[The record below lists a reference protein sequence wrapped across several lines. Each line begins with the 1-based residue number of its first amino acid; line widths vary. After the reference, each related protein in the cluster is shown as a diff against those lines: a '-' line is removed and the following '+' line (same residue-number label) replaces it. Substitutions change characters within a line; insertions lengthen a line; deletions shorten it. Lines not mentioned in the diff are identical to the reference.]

1 VSNFQR
7 SVMAAAVIGVA
18 GAGALGAVPASASTA
33 ALPVVFS
40 ATGSGS
46 SVHYNSA
53 GNIVLTTG
61 PQPATAEVA
70 VNLPALGDS
79 YAPQT
84 PPSFTAS
91 SYFNGNPKWV
101 IQLANGR
108 LIFGYP
114 AQIGGGANSSFTGDQ
129 WSTDGTVESYQQ
141 ALSDAG
147 DASGDLQV
155 TFARVEDDG
164 EPLETVSDT
173 LSKMQYDGET
183 AAAGTAAVTAAQAR
197 TASTRH
203 SIRG

>member
-1 VSNFQR
+1 MSNFKR
-7 SVMAAAVIGVA
+7 SVMAATVMGVA
-18 GAGALGAVPASASTA
+18 GAGALGAVPASAAIA

-46 SVHYNSA
+46 SVHYSSA

-61 PQPATAEVA
+61 PQPATAEVS

-79 YAPQT
+79 YAPLT

-114 AQIGGGANSSFTGDQ
+114 AQVGGTANSSFTGAQ
-129 WSTDGTVESYQQ
+129 WSTAGTLESYQQ

-147 DASGDLQV
+147 DASGDVQV

-164 EPLETVSDT
+164 EPGKAVSDT
-173 LSKMQYDGET
+173 VSKMQYDGLT
-183 AAAGTAAVTAAQAR
+183 P
-197 TASTRH
+197 
-203 SIRG
+203 

>member
-1 VSNFQR
+1 MSNLKR
-7 SVMAAAVIGVA
+7 SVMAATVIGVA
-18 GAGALGAVPASASTA
+18 SAGAVGAVPASADTA

-70 VNLPALGDS
+70 VNLSALGDS
-79 YAPQT
+79 YPPQT

-91 SYFNGNPKWV
+91 RYFNGNPKWV

-114 AQIGGGANSSFTGDQ
+114 AQIGSGANRSFTGDQ
-129 WSTDGTVESYQQ
+129 WSTDGTLESYQR

-147 DASGDLQV
+147 DASGDVQV
-155 TFARVEDDG
+155 IFARVEDDG
-164 EPLETVSDT
+164 EPLKTVSDM
-173 LSKMQYDGET
+173 LSQMQYDGRT
-183 AAAGTAAVTAAQAR
+183 ATAQAQ

-203 SIRG
+203 SIRD

>member
-1 VSNFQR
+1 
-7 SVMAAAVIGVA
+7 MAAAVIGVA
-18 GAGALGAVPASASTA
+18 GVGALGAVPASAATA
-33 ALPVVFS
+33 ALPVAFS

-61 PQPATAEVA
+61 PQPATDEVT
-70 VNLPALGDS
+70 VNLSALGDS

-101 IQLANGR
+101 IELANDR
-108 LIFGYP
+108 FIFGYP

-129 WSTDGTVESYQQ
+129 WSASGTLGSYQQ
-141 ALSDAG
+141 ALSAAG